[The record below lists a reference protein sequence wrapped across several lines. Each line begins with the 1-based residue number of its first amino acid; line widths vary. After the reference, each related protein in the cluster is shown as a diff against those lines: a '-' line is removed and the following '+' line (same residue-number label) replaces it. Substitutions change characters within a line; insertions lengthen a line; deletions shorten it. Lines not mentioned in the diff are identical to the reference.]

1 MAVAYA
7 TIANTGA
14 SEKSAKSSP
23 NGSSRRYATDVKSKY
38 THSGSGI
45 LKTRRRRVRERCG
58 ATSKYLVSPPET
70 GLVLIP
76 ESGDSLPRHTRGR
89 VYEWIVAVFS

>member
-38 THSGSGI
+38 THSGSGM
-45 LKTRRRRVRERCG
+45 VARE
-58 ATSKYLVSPPET
+58 S
-70 GLVLIP
+70 
-76 ESGDSLPRHTRGR
+76 HTCPS
-89 VYEWIVAVFS
+89 II

>member
-38 THSGSGI
+38 THSGSGM
-45 LKTRRRRVRERCG
+45 VARERVTL
-58 ATSKYLVSPPET
+58 AP
-70 GLVLIP
+70 
-76 ESGDSLPRHTRGR
+76 
-89 VYEWIVAVFS
+89 A

>member
-23 NGSSRRYATDVKSKY
+23 NGSSRRESHLIIEHASVDHEQNDGWSD
-38 THSGSGI
+38 
-45 LKTRRRRVRERCG
+45 RRDRLG
-58 ATSKYLVSPPET
+58 
-70 GLVLIP
+70 
-76 ESGDSLPRHTRGR
+76 RGR
-89 VYEWIVAVFS
+89 ATREAADARARAR